1 MKILITGGCGFIGTK
16 LQERLFAENFKA
28 VVFDNLSTQ
37 IHGSNIEYRDNFNFD
52 FFKGDVNNIDDLL
65 NVLSDVDIIVH
76 LAAETGTGQSMYE
89 MEKYIKT
96 NCIGTANL
104 FSAIRILGN
113 KSKIK
118 KIILSSSR
126 SVYGEGAYSC
136 ISCETIIYPNARNL
150 ISLQNCVWNHSCP
163 NCKNELIS
171 IPTPENAIL
180 NPSSIYA
187 STKLEQEHITKISCS
202 SLNIDYVI
210 LRFQNVYGSGQ
221 SLKNP
226 YTGLLTVFTNQIR
239 NNNDIHIYEDGKE
252 TRDFV
257 HVNDVVE
264 SIFLSIIEEKY
275 NNDIYN
281 VGSGV
286 NTSIEDIAKML
297 INLHKSDTKLVYS
310 QKYRFGDIRHNS
322 ASLLKISS
330 KLNFEPK
337 INMSDGLF
345 DFFTW
350 SNIQEIESDNYLKTE
365 LELKNN
371 GLMNSN

>member
-1 MKILITGGCGFIGTK
+1 
-16 LQERLFAENFKA
+16 
-28 VVFDNLSTQ
+28 
-37 IHGSNIEYRDNFNFD
+37 
-52 FFKGDVNNIDDLL
+52 
-65 NVLSDVDIIVH
+65 
-76 LAAETGTGQSMYE
+76 
-89 MEKYIKT
+89 
-96 NCIGTANL
+96 
-104 FSAIRILGN
+104 
-113 KSKIK
+113 
-118 KIILSSSR
+118 
-126 SVYGEGAYSC
+126 
-136 ISCETIIYPNARNL
+136 
-150 ISLQNCVWNHSCP
+150 
-163 NCKNELIS
+163 
-171 IPTPENAIL
+171 
-180 NPSSIYA
+180 
-187 STKLEQEHITKISCS
+187 
-202 SLNIDYVI
+202 

-264 SIFLSIIEEKY
+264 AIFLSIIEEKY

-286 NTSIEDIAKML
+286 NTTIEDIAKML
-297 INLHKSDTKLVYS
+297 INLHQSDTKLVYS

-330 KLNFEPK
+330 KLKFEPK
-337 INMSDGLF
+337 INISDGLF